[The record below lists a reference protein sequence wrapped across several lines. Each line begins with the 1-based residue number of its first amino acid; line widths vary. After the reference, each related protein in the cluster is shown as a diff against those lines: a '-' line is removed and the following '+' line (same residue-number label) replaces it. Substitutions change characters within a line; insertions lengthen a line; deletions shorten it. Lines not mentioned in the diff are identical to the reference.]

1 MPWTTPSFEEIKM
14 DAEARS
20 YGSWLGDAEAKT
32 DSDGSRVELQ
42 QAATDALANDGT
54 GSRE

>member
-20 YGSWLGDAEAKT
+20 YGGWV
-32 DSDGSRVELQ
+32 SDLETPVDGPAAVEQ
-42 QAATDALANDGT
+42 RAATEEQELASAD
-54 GSRE
+54 E

>member
-20 YGSWLGDAEAKT
+20 YGLWVSDLEATADAADAEQSAEAAGT
-32 DSDGSRVELQ
+32 DE
-42 QAATDALANDGT
+42 
-54 GSRE
+54 